1 MPIDLA
7 KAKAAVLPPIEH
19 RYDERDVIFYALT
32 VGACAQDPSNPKELK
47 FCYENSSEGLAVLP
61 TFGVI
66 PPFRALAAVFGVPG
80 IEVNPLMIL
89 HGEQYLEIRH
99 HPIPT
104 RGVLRSTPRIQNI
117 YDKGKGALIL
127 LDTVTVDEKGQEI
140 FFNTFS
146 LFVRGEGG
154 FGGERGPDPGNNPP
168 ERPPDRVHE
177 EPTSQNQALLYRLNA
192 DLNPLHADPNVAQM
206 VGYPKA
212 ILHGLCT
219 FGFVGRAVL
228 SHFCDY
234 DPRLFRSIKVRF
246 SSHVFPGET
255 IITEMWK
262 EGNKVIFKARTK
274 ERGLDV
280 ITNAAVEIAE

>member
-7 KAKAAVLPPIEH
+7 QAKAAKLPEVEH
-19 RYDERDVIFYALT
+19 RYEERHVIFYALS
-32 VGACAQDPSNPKELK
+32 VGACAQDPSDPNELQ
-47 FCYENSSEGLAVLP
+47 FCYEGAPQGLKVLP

-66 PPFRALAAVFGVPG
+66 PPFSALGSVFGAPG
-80 IEVNPLMIL
+80 VDVNPLMIL
-89 HGEQYLEIRH
+89 HGEQYLEIRK

-104 RGVLRSTPRIQNI
+104 RAVLRTKPRIQNI

-127 LDTVTVDEKGQEI
+127 LDTVSVDEKGEEV

-146 LFVRGEGG
+146 LFARGEGG
-154 FGGERGPDPGNNPP
+154 FGGERGPEPGNEPP
-168 ERPPDRVHE
+168 NRPPDKVHE
-177 EPTSQNQALLYRLNA
+177 EPTAPNQALLYRWNA

-228 SHFCDY
+228 RHFCNFE
-234 DPRLFRSIKVRF
+234 PSRFRSIKVRF

-255 IITEMWK
+255 IVTEMWK
-262 EGNKVIFKARTK
+262 EGNRVILKAKTK

-280 ITNAAVEIAE
+280 ITNAAVELA